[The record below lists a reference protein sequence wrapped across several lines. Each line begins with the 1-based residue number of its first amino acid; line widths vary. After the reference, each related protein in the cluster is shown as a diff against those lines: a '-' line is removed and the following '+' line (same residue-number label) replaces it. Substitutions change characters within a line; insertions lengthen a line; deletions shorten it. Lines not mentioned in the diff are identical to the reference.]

1 MRSTSRQTTSPFS
14 HTPSAPVVWS
24 GPPAWGG
31 PDGGVICGPGAPGPA
46 VAVADGPEVGVEP
59 LAEELARA
67 AALLLKVQL
76 DQPPSALHPARSD
89 RLVHEALVS
98 LQRVESLVQEL
109 STEAPSVDDRPP
121 EDRFSDV
128 GGRGEWVAAGLGH

>member
-1 MRSTSRQTTSPFS
+1 MRSTSRPTTSPFS

-31 PDGGVICGPGAPGPA
+31 PEARVICGPGAGGHA
-46 VAVADGPEVGVEP
+46 VAEVDDPDLGVEP

-67 AALLLKVQL
+67 AALLLKAQL

-109 STEAPSVDDRPP
+109 TTDATPVVDRPP